1 MTIETIS
8 LFDELEDIYEDE
20 STALSSD
27 FEASDQEAKLR
38 YYQNQLWTVYKRM
51 MLFYQFPMS
60 GIFISQKCIDWKDAE
75 LRKFGDFKKN
85 REEYK
90 AVFRQI
96 DTYSE
101 ILEKLLELK
110 VVMLTGDYL
119 YVTETIEKKLRKLIS
134 NQ

>member
-20 STALSSD
+20 STALSYD

-38 YYQNQLWTVYKRM
+38 YYQKQLWTVYKRM

>member
-20 STALSSD
+20 STALSYD

>member
-1 MTIETIS
+1 MTVETIS
-8 LFDELEDIYEDE
+8 LFDELEDIYKEE
-20 STALSSD
+20 TIAPSSD
-27 FEASDQEAKLR
+27 FEESDQETKLR

-85 REEYK
+85 REKYK
-90 AVFRQI
+90 AAFRQI
-96 DTYSE
+96 DTHSE

-110 VVMLTGDYL
+110 AVMLTGDYL
-119 YVTETIEKKLRKLIS
+119 YVTETFEKKLSKLVS
-134 NQ
+134 NP

>member
-119 YVTETIEKKLRKLIS
+119 YVTETFEKKLSKLVS
-134 NQ
+134 NP